1 MIYLELFLNFLKIG
15 VVSFGGGYGM
25 IPLIQETVVTKGWLS
40 QEQILNF
47 IAVSESTPGPI
58 AINMATFIGSSQ
70 GGILGSFIATLG
82 IVLPSFVIILIIA
95 SLAKNLMKF
104 AGVKATL
111 NGIRPTIVGRIPFKV
126 AFTPANFIKFL
137 AREAIINIITNDGR
151 TIPSV
156 AINEP
161 KIPPC
166 DEPINVAIFI
176 AIGPGVDS
184 DTAIKFNICSCESQP
199 LVTTVS

>member
-1 MIYLELFLNFLKIG
+1 MIYLQLFLNFLKIG

-25 IPLIQETVVTKGWLS
+25 IPLIQETVISNNWLT
-40 QEQILNF
+40 QEEILNF

-95 SLAKNLMKF
+95 TLAKNLMKF

-111 NGIRPTIVGRIPFKV
+111 NGIRPTIIGMIFATFITMFISTIFGIKTIEST
-126 AFTPANFIKFL
+126 FNFDWKGLVIFAIVSIL
-137 AREAIINIITNDGR
+137 AI
-151 TIPSV
+151 V
-156 AINEP
+156 Y
-161 KIPPC
+161 KIFRKKSIS
-166 DEPINVAIFI
+166 PILLIVLSGGF
-176 AIGPGVDS
+176 GMLMYCGL
-184 DTAIKFNICSCESQP
+184 F
-199 LVTTVS
+199 

>member
-111 NGIRPTIVGRIPFKV
+111 NGIKTIESVFSFDWKGLVIFTVVVIIAV
-126 AFTPANFIKFL
+126 AYKLIRKKSLSP
-137 AREAIINIITNDGR
+137 IILIIFSGGLGMLMY
-151 TIPSV
+151 
-156 AINEP
+156 
-161 KIPPC
+161 C
-166 DEPINVAIFI
+166 GLF
-176 AIGPGVDS
+176 
-184 DTAIKFNICSCESQP
+184 
-199 LVTTVS
+199 

>member
-82 IVLPSFVIILIIA
+82 LVLPSFVIILIIA
-95 SLAKNLMKF
+95 SLAKNLMKL

-111 NGIRPTIVGRIPFKV
+111 NGIRPTIVGMIFATFVTMFISTIFGIKTIESVFSFDWKGLVIFAVVVIIAV
-126 AFTPANFIKFL
+126 AYKLIRKKSLSP
-137 AREAIINIITNDGR
+137 IILIIFSGGLGMLMY
-151 TIPSV
+151 
-156 AINEP
+156 
-161 KIPPC
+161 C
-166 DEPINVAIFI
+166 GLF
-176 AIGPGVDS
+176 
-184 DTAIKFNICSCESQP
+184 
-199 LVTTVS
+199 

>member
-1 MIYLELFLNFLKIG
+1 
-15 VVSFGGGYGM
+15 
-25 IPLIQETVVTKGWLS
+25 
-40 QEQILNF
+40 LNF

-111 NGIRPTIVGRIPFKV
+111 NGIRPTIVGMIFATFVTMFISTVFGIKTIESVFSFDWKGLVIFTVVVIIAV
-126 AFTPANFIKFL
+126 AYKLIRKKSLSP
-137 AREAIINIITNDGR
+137 IILIIFSGGLGMLMY
-151 TIPSV
+151 
-156 AINEP
+156 
-161 KIPPC
+161 C
-166 DEPINVAIFI
+166 GLF
-176 AIGPGVDS
+176 
-184 DTAIKFNICSCESQP
+184 
-199 LVTTVS
+199 

>member
-95 SLAKNLMKF
+95 SLAKNLMKL

-111 NGIRPTIVGRIPFKV
+111 NGIRPTIVGMIFATFVTMFISTIFGIKTIESVFSFDWKGLVIFAVVVIIAV
-126 AFTPANFIKFL
+126 AYKLIRKKSLSP
-137 AREAIINIITNDGR
+137 IILIIFSGGLGMLMY
-151 TIPSV
+151 
-156 AINEP
+156 
-161 KIPPC
+161 C
-166 DEPINVAIFI
+166 GLF
-176 AIGPGVDS
+176 
-184 DTAIKFNICSCESQP
+184 
-199 LVTTVS
+199 

>member
-111 NGIRPTIVGRIPFKV
+111 NGIRPTIVGMIFATFVTMFISTVFGIKTIKSVFSFDWKGLVIFAVVVIIAV
-126 AFTPANFIKFL
+126 AYKLIRKKSLSP
-137 AREAIINIITNDGR
+137 IILIIFSGGLGMLMY
-151 TIPSV
+151 
-156 AINEP
+156 
-161 KIPPC
+161 C
-166 DEPINVAIFI
+166 GLF
-176 AIGPGVDS
+176 
-184 DTAIKFNICSCESQP
+184 
-199 LVTTVS
+199 

>member
-95 SLAKNLMKF
+95 SLAKNLMKL

-111 NGIRPTIVGRIPFKV
+111 NGIRPTIVGMIFATFVTMFISTIFGIKTIESVFTFDWKGLVIFAVVVIIAV
-126 AFTPANFIKFL
+126 AYKLIRKKSLSP
-137 AREAIINIITNDGR
+137 IILIIFSGGLGMLMY
-151 TIPSV
+151 
-156 AINEP
+156 
-161 KIPPC
+161 C
-166 DEPINVAIFI
+166 
-176 AIGPGVDS
+176 G
-184 DTAIKFNICSCESQP
+184 
-199 LVTTVS
+199 LY

>member
-25 IPLIQETVVTKGWLS
+25 IPLIQETVLAHNWLTQ
-40 QEQILNF
+40 QEILNF

-82 IVLPSFVIILIIA
+82 IVLPSFVIILLIA
-95 SLAKNLMKF
+95 TLAKNLMKF

-111 NGIRPTIVGRIPFKV
+111 NGIRPTIIGMIFATFATMFLSTVFSIKTIESTF
-126 AFTPANFIKFL
+126 AFDWKALVIFAIVSIIAL
-137 AREAIINIITNDGR
+137 AYKLIRKKSI
-151 TIPSV
+151 S
-156 AINEP
+156 
-161 KIPPC
+161 
-166 DEPINVAIFI
+166 PILLILFS
-176 AIGPGVDS
+176 GGLGLLMY
-184 DTAIKFNICSCESQP
+184 TGLF
-199 LVTTVS
+199 

>member
-1 MIYLELFLNFLKIG
+1 MIYLQLFLNFLKIG

-25 IPLIQETVVTKGWLS
+25 IPLIQETVISNNWLT
-40 QEQILNF
+40 QEEILNF

-95 SLAKNLMKF
+95 TLAKNLMKF

-111 NGIRPTIVGRIPFKV
+111 NGIRPTIIGMIFATFITMFISTIFGIKTIEST
-126 AFTPANFIKFL
+126 FNFDWKGLVIF
-137 AREAIINIITNDGR
+137 AIVSI
-151 TIPSV
+151 
-156 AINEP
+156 
-161 KIPPC
+161 
-166 DEPINVAIFI
+166 I
-176 AIGPGVDS
+176 AIVYKIFRKKSISPILLIVLSGG
-184 DTAIKFNICSCESQP
+184 FGMLMYCG
-199 LVTTVS
+199 LF

>member
-47 IAVSESTPGPI
+47 IAVSESTPWPI

-111 NGIRPTIVGRIPFKV
+111 NGIRPTIVGMIFATFVTMFISTVFGIKTIESVFSFDWKGLVIFTVVVIIAV
-126 AFTPANFIKFL
+126 AYKLIRKKSLSP
-137 AREAIINIITNDGR
+137 IILIIFSGGLGMLMY
-151 TIPSV
+151 
-156 AINEP
+156 
-161 KIPPC
+161 C
-166 DEPINVAIFI
+166 GLF
-176 AIGPGVDS
+176 
-184 DTAIKFNICSCESQP
+184 
-199 LVTTVS
+199 

>member
-82 IVLPSFVIILIIA
+82 IVLPSFVIILIIG

-111 NGIRPTIVGRIPFKV
+111 NGISPTIVGMIFATFVTMFISTVFGIKTIESVFSFDWKGLVIFTVVVIIAV
-126 AFTPANFIKFL
+126 AYKLIRKKSLSP
-137 AREAIINIITNDGR
+137 IILIIFSGGLGMLMY
-151 TIPSV
+151 
-156 AINEP
+156 
-161 KIPPC
+161 C
-166 DEPINVAIFI
+166 GLF
-176 AIGPGVDS
+176 
-184 DTAIKFNICSCESQP
+184 
-199 LVTTVS
+199 

>member
-25 IPLIQETVVTKGWLS
+25 ITLIQETVVTKGWLS

-111 NGIRPTIVGRIPFKV
+111 NGIRPTIVGMIFATFVTMFISTVFGIKTIESVFSFDWKGLVIFTVVVIIAV
-126 AFTPANFIKFL
+126 AYKLIRKKSLSP
-137 AREAIINIITNDGR
+137 IILIIFSGGLGMLMY
-151 TIPSV
+151 
-156 AINEP
+156 
-161 KIPPC
+161 C
-166 DEPINVAIFI
+166 GLF
-176 AIGPGVDS
+176 
-184 DTAIKFNICSCESQP
+184 
-199 LVTTVS
+199 

>member
-70 GGILGSFIATLG
+70 GGISGSFIATLG

-111 NGIRPTIVGRIPFKV
+111 NGIRPTIVGMIFATFVTMFISTVFGIKTIESVFSFDWKGLVIFTVVVIIAV
-126 AFTPANFIKFL
+126 AYKLIRKKSLSP
-137 AREAIINIITNDGR
+137 IILIIFSGGLGMLMY
-151 TIPSV
+151 
-156 AINEP
+156 
-161 KIPPC
+161 C
-166 DEPINVAIFI
+166 GLF
-176 AIGPGVDS
+176 
-184 DTAIKFNICSCESQP
+184 
-199 LVTTVS
+199 

>member
-104 AGVKATL
+104 AGVKAIL
-111 NGIRPTIVGRIPFKV
+111 NGIRPTIVGMIFVTFVTMFISTVFGIKTIESVFSFDWKGLVIFTVVVIIAV
-126 AFTPANFIKFL
+126 AYKLIRKKSLSP
-137 AREAIINIITNDGR
+137 IILIIFSGGLGMLMY
-151 TIPSV
+151 
-156 AINEP
+156 
-161 KIPPC
+161 C
-166 DEPINVAIFI
+166 GLF
-176 AIGPGVDS
+176 
-184 DTAIKFNICSCESQP
+184 
-199 LVTTVS
+199 